1 MNMARS
7 SRKMK
12 SCNVSWR
19 CNLNQESESYS
30 FGLAKSTLKKLILS
44 HHIEGINDTYSWI
57 LFCTFWKHQ
66 TSSGDNV
73 SSSICLHWN
82 HTTRTDGWLYDFIFW
97 HRWRR
102 SSIFIIYYI
111 YGFKDWMCRLAYQLT
126 AESSYGI
133 IIGMM
138 SHSFS

>member
-1 MNMARS
+1 MELLLYLCQKMKSSNQPKILYVYRWDFSLNMAPF

-12 SCNVSWR
+12 SYNVSWR

-30 FGLAKSTLKKLILS
+30 FGLAKSKLKKLILS

-66 TSSGDNV
+66 TSSGDKV

-82 HTTRTDGWLYDFIFW
+82 HTTRTDGWLYYFIFW
-97 HRWRR
+97 YRWRR
-102 SSIFIIYYI
+102 SSIFIIY
-111 YGFKDWMCRLAYQLT
+111 
-126 AESSYGI
+126 
-133 IIGMM
+133 
-138 SHSFS
+138 